1 MNLYSSLFVTIL
13 VASLSGCGDSGV
25 DSPRGFSLPQGD
37 IAKGEK
43 VLLKHQCLSCHSVE
57 GLQDDNIKR
66 ELQQPIKLGGESY
79 KVTTYAELVTSIIN
93 PSHKISQGH
102 LKNVQDENGK
112 SRMRNYNDV
121 MTVTELVNL
130 VAYLQPKFKVK
141 APTYSPY
148 GNYYI
153 N

>member
-1 MNLYSSLFVTIL
+1 MNLYNSLFVTIL
-13 VASLSGCGDSGV
+13 VATLSGCGDSGAE
-25 DSPRGFSLPQGD
+25 STRGFSLPQGD

-43 VLLKHQCLSCHSVE
+43 VLLKHQCLACHSVD
-57 GLQDDNIKR
+57 GLKDDNSKR
-66 ELQQPIKLGGESY
+66 ELQQPIKLGGDSY

-93 PSHKISQGH
+93 PSHKISQSH
-102 LKNVQDENGK
+102 LQNVQDNDGK
-112 SRMRNYNDV
+112 SKMRNYNDI

-141 APTYSPY
+141 APTYTPY

-153 N
+153 H